1 MPLDKIRDGL
11 LIQAALVFLWV
22 YGSSWV
28 VQNFIEKAQ
37 FADKLQ
43 KSEQKVQQLEKQL
56 AEKAKEEKK

>member
-11 LIQAALVFLWV
+11 LILAALVFLWV
-22 YGSSWV
+22 YGSGWA

-37 FADKLQ
+37 LA
-43 KSEQKVQQLEKQL
+43 QKVQQLEKQL